1 MARQDESVLFKAG
14 AYGKVSIAEYNG
26 TECAAKE
33 SISYEDSSKG
43 AHENVLITE
52 YQRMLQVHPNSRIV
66 QFTGFPA
73 VPLLLVMKM
82 VDCDLDTLLE
92 CYPDVLIDIKFSLLL
107 GVSLGLKFLHSQK
120 PSVVHCNL
128 SSNNILLTP
137 HLQAKISD
145 TRVVALVPGKPVKE
159 STKNTCFVAPNIC
172 KSNTDKPRPAGK
184 IFDLS
189 VEVFSYCVTTL
200 HTATQQWP
208 ERQPIAI
215 ASSKVDQCNDKIVSG
230 GVVGCLVDVPNK
242 RPPNDEMLE
251 KLENYAVT
259 QKSVIACQTKVE
271 QVKYIDAYH
280 RYYRLRIYV
289 HTN

>member
-14 AYGKVSIAEYNG
+14 AYGKVFIAKYNG
-26 TECAAKE
+26 TECTAKE
-33 SISYEDSSKG
+33 SISYEGPDEDSSKG
-43 AHENVLITE
+43 AHDHENVSITE
-52 YQRMLQVHPNSRIV
+52 YQRMLQLRPNSRIV
-66 QFTGFPA
+66 QLSDLPA
-73 VPLLLVMKM
+73 VSLLVMKM
-82 VDCDLDTLLE
+82 VDCSLDTLLE
-92 CYPDVLIDIKFSLLL
+92 CYPVSIDIKLSILL

-120 PSVVHCNL
+120 PSVVHYKL
-128 SSNNILLTP
+128 SSNNVLLTP

-145 TRVVALVPGKPVKE
+145 TRVVALVPGKPVKK
-159 STKNTCFVAPNIC
+159 STKNTCFVVPNIC
-172 KSNTDKPRPAGK
+172 KSPTDKLRPAGK

-200 HTATQQWP
+200 LTATQQWP
-208 ERQPIAI
+208 ESKRQPI

-271 QVKYIDAYH
+271 QVKYIDAY
-280 RYYRLRIYV
+280 
-289 HTN
+289 